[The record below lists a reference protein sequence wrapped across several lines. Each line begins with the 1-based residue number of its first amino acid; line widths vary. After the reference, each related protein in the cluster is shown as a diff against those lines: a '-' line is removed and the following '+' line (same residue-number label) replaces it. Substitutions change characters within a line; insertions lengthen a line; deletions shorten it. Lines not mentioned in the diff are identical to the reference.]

1 MTTPVTKSATICP
14 GSKAYAHFSSHD
26 ILSSKTAYASL
37 SPALRTFPVEISS
50 PSFIAVVDNAPIP
63 APINAPAKILPAPS
77 KEP

>member
-37 SPALRTFPVEISS
+37 SPADTVVSTT
-50 PSFIAVVDNAPIP
+50 PSTKWFIPGNFAPI
-63 APINAPAKILPAPS
+63 APVIKPLTA
-77 KEP
+77 